1 MLESGAEHCA
11 FAEREDVL
19 ALALLIVAPSDA
31 LVANVLAEGVLG
43 LLVLDH
49 LALRPQ
55 DPRNHLR
62 ILMADLLLLKLLETP
77 VLVHHPLGLRNGCL
91 LNLPPLE
98 ETRPTGEVVPG
109 FDHPLGEVEL
119 DKVRITSGLV
129 GLFLLM
135 EWRRLLRTTGEILR
149 LLR

>member
-1 MLESGAEHCA
+1 M
-11 FAEREDVL
+11 
-19 ALALLIVAPSDA
+19 P
-31 LVANVLAEGVLG
+31 AEGVLG

-55 DPRNHLR
+55 DPRDHLR
-62 ILMADLLLLKLLETP
+62 ILMADLLLLELLETP
-77 VLVHHPLGLRNGCL
+77 VLVHHPLGLRNGRL
-91 LNLPPLE
+91 LDLPPLE

-109 FDHPLGEVEL
+109 LDHALREVEL
-119 DKVRITSGLV
+119 GKVRGTSGLM

-135 EWRRLLRTTGEILR
+135 EWRRLLRMTGEILR